1 MFLMKRIISQF
12 NRSWIHAHIQRCLGS
27 IELSNYY
34 FHQISNFCCINVQF
48 NGIPQCNRSWM
59 QYKLE
64 GHSCVFIRIP
74 ASIASSFYCTEE
86 LHWNSFA
93 VTGSPRVL
101 SAIEFHRPSGPI
113 MTRSAVV
120 RLGPRLKFYYGF
132 LWRPFH
138 VSRIRADDGKRTVL
152 SYGSPCPRNK
162 EIKLVLRVF
171 RQYQNLKHIH

>member
-1 MFLMKRIISQF
+1 MEFLSAIEAGC
-12 NRSWIHAHIQRCLGS
+12 NTSWKDTVVSSFAFQLLLLPGS
-27 IELSNYY
+27 IALKN
-34 FHQISNFCCINVQF
+34 CIE
-48 NGIPQCNRSWM
+48 I
-59 QYKLE
+59 L
-64 GHSCVFIRIP
+64 
-74 ASIASSFYCTEE
+74 
-86 LHWNSFA
+86 FA